1 MLLRTLPRLTDFEH
15 TVLTLH
21 HRGELAAEF
30 EKAGIQTENSGFSSL
45 TSLASYRRLAQRVRQ
60 LQPDLIFTYLFHA
73 DMIGRFSLQFKVKAP
88 VIPYLRTTYNNP
100 AFRIA
105 RVVELLSRP
114 LASQYL
120 ANSESVKAFYSSRLK
135 VPATRI
141 TVIPNGIDI
150 SHFSHPRSHH
160 PDTITLI
167 CVANLHSYK
176 GHRYLLEAFGAL
188 YPTHPHLQLLIVG
201 EGKERKALQALAATL
216 PGKEQIQF
224 LGKRH
229 DVPELLSQSDIFVL
243 PTLLEGLSN
252 AILEAMAAGLPCV
265 VSDIPENRQI
275 IDGKN
280 GILTSVDT
288 LAAALEP
295 LIDAEDLRH
304 QLGAA
309 ARATIEKEFS
319 LTAVAQQ
326 WSQFIH
332 TIIKR

>member
-1 MLLRTLPRLTDFEH
+1 
-15 TVLTLH
+15 
-21 HRGELAAEF
+21 
-30 EKAGIQTENSGFSSL
+30 
-45 TSLASYRRLAQRVRQ
+45 
-60 LQPDLIFTYLFHA
+60 
-73 DMIGRFSLQFKVKAP
+73 
-88 VIPYLRTTYNNP
+88 
-100 AFRIA
+100 
-105 RVVELLSRP
+105 
-114 LASQYL
+114 
-120 ANSESVKAFYSSRLK
+120 
-135 VPATRI
+135 
-141 TVIPNGIDI
+141 
-150 SHFSHPRSHH
+150 
-160 PDTITLI
+160 
-167 CVANLHSYK
+167 
-176 GHRYLLEAFGAL
+176 LEAFGAL